1 MNTKIKSYLP
11 GDKPNNKIIEEI
23 IRVDHSGEYGAKKI
37 YAGQIA
43 ATKHLKAINKIFNKT
58 NNYDELL
65 KILKEMYG
73 GEVLHYEYFEDLMNK
88 TNTRPSFLLPVWSLL
103 GFISGYVTGI
113 AGQRT
118 AMTLT
123 VGIEDII
130 SNHYNTQLKDVQNII
145 CDQTTNLVEDP
156 LLNNLYD
163 KIKQFMYDELEHLNT
178 GIDLQAQEMC
188 GHFCFNSLVKIAS
201 KSAISIAK
209 NI

>member
-1 MNTKIKSYLP
+1 MSTKIKSYLP
-11 GDKPNNKIIEEI
+11 GDKPSNKIIEEI

-37 YAGQIA
+37 YAGQITA
-43 ATKHLKAINKIFNKT
+43 IKHLKAISKILNKA

-65 KILKEMYG
+65 EILKEMYE
-73 GEVLHYEYFEDLMNK
+73 GEVPHYQYFEDLMNK

-103 GFISGYVTGI
+103 GFVSGYITGI
-113 AGQRT
+113 AGQKT

-123 VGIEDII
+123 VGIEEVI
-130 SNHYNTQLKDVQNII
+130 SNHYNAQLKDVQNIMS
-145 CDQTTNLVEDP
+145 DQSTNLVDGP

-178 GIDLQAQEMC
+178 GIDWEAEKMC

-201 KSAISIAK
+201 KTAISIAK